1 MGGFSSFPCQLHV
14 ETNAVI
20 KKSLEC
26 RDLLDEAKNFHLFPD
41 DFYASKTSRFQPR
54 KSTVGVLFA
63 IGGRG
68 AIGEPFCS
76 VECFDFRINQWYE
89 GPELRWVDSN
99 LTQLRTRVGATL

>member
-1 MGGFSSFPCQLHV
+1 M
-14 ETNAVI
+14 
-20 KKSLEC
+20 
-26 RDLLDEAKNFHLFPD
+26 LDEAKNFHLFPD

-89 GPELRWVDSN
+89 GPELRWAE
-99 LTQLRTRVGATL
+99 LTLMQMCARVGIIL